1 MNIQFF
7 TFLLVASLFLNG
19 CEVVQTVRDNLQ
31 NITESI
37 LTGKQT
43 TPNVKDT
50 TEAKKDD
57 LPDTPTATESS
68 TSSPHTGN
76 YGQASKIVLELRDFS
91 SRIDSWVESQD
102 SADISESDKQSLQHI
117 QKINSDIKTTSQK
130 CYQYENN
137 RGRDENGNQLS
148 ATEIEVELS
157 IALGQLEA
165 AFRLFT
171 GDQSKVAEFIK
182 EINQIKEMTS

>member
-1 MNIQFF
+1 M
-7 TFLLVASLFLNG
+7 
-19 CEVVQTVRDNLQ
+19 
-31 NITESI
+31 
-37 LTGKQT
+37 
-43 TPNVKDT
+43 
-50 TEAKKDD
+50 
-57 LPDTPTATESS
+57 
-68 TSSPHTGN
+68 
-76 YGQASKIVLELRDFS
+76 
-91 SRIDSWVESQD
+91 
-102 SADISESDKQSLQHI
+102 QHI